1 MTGQQTTMFA
11 TAPSGAVSTLAL
23 LSRKTDSDGSKAAAR
38 KMVKTGALSKQRA
51 EVLDALKRYLREHNY
66 ERLPTS
72 KELASWADMDR
83 HLVGRRLPEVARK
96 VKRLGEQARW
106 TVL

>member
-1 MTGQQTTMFA
+1 MTDHQTTMFA
-11 TAPSGAVSTLAL
+11 VAPSGAVSTLAL

-51 EVLDALKRYLREHNY
+51 EVLDALEQYASWHNCMDP
-66 ERLPTS
+66 PTS
-72 KELASWADMDR
+72 KELAAWSGMDR
-83 HLVGRRLPEVARK
+83 HVVGRRLPEVAK
-96 VKRLGEQARW
+96 KIKRPGEQARW